1 MERKVAFSWWGRAGG
16 REDLSA
22 GGGGAGGGEGRGSG
36 CWGRD
41 LARGPGEGSPGL
53 RKQGAGRDTD
63 PQGWEKNVALDGA
76 ITREMPERKTAPGV
90 KHLPREGGGDVA
102 GSSL

>member
-1 MERKVAFSWWGRAGG
+1 MTGG
-16 REDLSA
+16 PLLGVGVR
-22 GGGGAGGGEGRGSG
+22 GAGGGEGRGSG
-36 CWGRD
+36 CWCRN
-41 LARGPGEGSPGL
+41 LARGQGEGSLGL
-53 RKQGAGRDTD
+53 PKQGAGRDTD
-63 PQGWEKNVALDGA
+63 PQGWEKNVALDEA